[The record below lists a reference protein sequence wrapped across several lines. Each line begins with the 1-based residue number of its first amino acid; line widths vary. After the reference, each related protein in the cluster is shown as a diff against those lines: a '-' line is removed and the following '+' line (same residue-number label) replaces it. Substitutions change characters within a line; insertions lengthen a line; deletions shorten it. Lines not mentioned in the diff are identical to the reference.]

1 MPESSAHRSTRA
13 VFAAVSR
20 RCLAFSGA
28 TSITARARA
37 ERSEPGVSRPARPR
51 IFASTARAS
60 SSSRYWVSRTISSAL
75 PRVMIPSASASSVAP
90 SRVARCHATVSSQS
104 AAARDSP
111 SARASWSRVNS
122 CTTGGIRPGSGSNP
136 SSGLR
141 RNTSAI
147 ATSLRAAA
155 WASTRSKAHTSP
167 ISS

>member
-28 TSITARARA
+28 ASITARASA

-60 SSSRYWVSRTISSAL
+60 PSDRYWVSRTISSAL
-75 PRVMIPSASASSVAP
+75 PRVMIPSGQ
-90 SRVARCHATVSSQS
+90 RVQR
-104 AAARDSP
+104 
-111 SARASWSRVNS
+111 RAEP
-122 CTTGGIRPGSGSNP
+122 GGQVPRHGQQPVRRRPGLAQREGQLVPGELVHHLGHLPGSGSNP

-147 ATSLRAAA
+147 ATSLRAAT